1 MWLFFSQN
9 HKIPWV
15 GRDPQGPSSLTPG
28 SAQDRPKSKLCVW
41 EWCSNAP
48 WIWTV
53 WGQAHCLGQSVPGLR
68 SKLQLTRTLRS
79 SVHRA
84 RAVPS
89 QLQKLNSMW
98 LVIAQTSICQALPLW
113 PLRLWGNQQLL
124 LIQRHLQIY
133 LVYLPIPAFKSTIR
147 TLKRTSPK
155 TEPCGTPVVTDR

>member
-53 WGQAHCLGQSVPGLR
+53 WGQAHCLGQSVPGPNHWSLLAQIQVAVDQNPQIVCTQ
-68 SKLQLTRTLRS
+68 SQGCPISAAEIEFHVVGDCPDLNLSGSPSMASPTLRES
-79 SVHRA
+79 TAPPNSETSA
-84 RAVPS
+84 DLLSVPS
-89 QLQKLNSMW
+89 NS
-98 LVIAQTSICQALPLW
+98 C
-113 PLRLWGNQQLL
+113 
-124 LIQRHLQIY
+124 IQ
-133 LVYLPIPAFKSTIR
+133 VNDKNFK
-147 TLKRTSPK
+147 
-155 TEPCGTPVVTDR
+155 EN